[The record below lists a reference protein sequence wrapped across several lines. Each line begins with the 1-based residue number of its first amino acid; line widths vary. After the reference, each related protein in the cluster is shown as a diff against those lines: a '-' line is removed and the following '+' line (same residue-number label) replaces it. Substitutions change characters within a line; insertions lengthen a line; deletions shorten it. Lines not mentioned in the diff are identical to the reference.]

1 MKVLSDEN
9 LIRDRYGLFA
19 ARYEHSI
26 ATKCAEVSANCIS
39 AIRNLVC
46 PQCGGRMGGRM
57 KEFQC
62 QGRCGTDWRNV
73 WESSLS
79 RSVRPD

>member
-1 MKVLSDEN
+1 MEVLSDEN

-46 PQCGGRMGGRM
+46 PQCGGWMGGLV

-62 QGRCGTDWRNV
+62 QGGCGTDWRNV
-73 WESSLS
+73 WESSFS